1 MVYAQNLDTV
11 LLQPVALQLLPVQL
25 PAMEKSEEQKKTYIF
40 EGRGAPRIFRTLV
53 ARYVESQVYQA
64 LVETVASTQA
74 SQMVAMKNATRRAN
88 EMVQDLILVMNKARQ
103 ENITMQI
110 LDMITNANLTEEY
123 GP

>member
-25 PAMEKSEEQKKTYIF
+25 PAMEKSEEQKKPYIF
-40 EGRGAPRIFRTLV
+40 EGGGAPRIFRTLV